1 LFTNEVAESVQM
13 RHGRRCGSCHIEPL
27 YVGTELDSDDNGYA
41 GTMPLSLLLSFR
53 ANSETDVYA

>member
-1 LFTNEVAESVQM
+1 M